1 MFETISKK
9 VLQEGAFWTLT
20 AEEVKLPDGNVRE
33 YHLLNHPGGVAIL
46 AIDEK
51 GRIALERQYRY
62 AMGEYC
68 LEIPAGKR
76 DKGPE
81 TPIDGARRE
90 LREETG
96 CIASSM
102 VQLAEI
108 YPSPG
113 MVTEKLFLFV
123 ATGLVAGERELDDDE
138 FIQVMWKRPEEVS
151 RLIQSGEIKDAKT
164 ICAFYLAREKGLI
177 SFS

>member
-20 AEEVKLPDGNVRE
+20 AEEVKLPNGNVRE
-33 YHLLNHPGGVAIL
+33 YHLLNHPGGVGIL

-51 GRIALERQYRY
+51 GRN